1 MVIELSPNMGA
12 GSKQFGTNSGVF
24 SRHFWIPETVILV
37 QVEPAE
43 FMYSMLD
50 LCATV
55 SCLEIWKIFQFAC
68 VIFLIDNMLFCM
80 RNGRNACCFSE
91 LEI

>member
-1 MVIELSPNMGA
+1 M
-12 GSKQFGTNSGVF
+12 
-24 SRHFWIPETVILV
+24 PETVILV

-43 FMYSMLD
+43 FMCSMLD

-55 SCLEIWKIFQFAC
+55 SCLEIWKNFQFAC
-68 VIFLIDNMLFCM
+68 IIFLIDSMLFCM
-80 RNGRNACCFSE
+80 RNGRNACCFFE

>member
-1 MVIELSPNMGA
+1 MAMELSPNMGV
-12 GSKQFGTNSGVF
+12 GSNQFGTNCGVF
-24 SRHFWIPETVILV
+24 SRHFWMPETVILV

-43 FMYSMLD
+43 FMYRMLD

-55 SCLEIWKIFQFAC
+55 SCLEIWKNFQFAC
-68 VIFLIDNMLFCM
+68 VIFLIDNILFCM
-80 RNGRNACCFSE
+80 RNGINACCFSE

>member
-1 MVIELSPNMGA
+1 ML
-12 GSKQFGTNSGVF
+12 
-24 SRHFWIPETVILV
+24 ETVILV

-55 SCLEIWKIFQFAC
+55 SCLEIGKK
-68 VIFLIDNMLFCM
+68 FLVCM
-80 RNGRNACCFSE
+80 CYI
-91 LEI
+91 LD

>member
-1 MVIELSPNMGA
+1 M
-12 GSKQFGTNSGVF
+12 
-24 SRHFWIPETVILV
+24 

-43 FMYSMLD
+43 FMCSMLD

-68 VIFLIDNMLFCM
+68 VIFLIDNLLFCM
-80 RNGRNACCFSE
+80 RNCRNACYISE
-91 LEI
+91 LEIWKQNSSLQAYSWLITCSFLCDKMVDDGV

>member
-1 MVIELSPNMGA
+1 MDARNC
-12 GSKQFGTNSGVF
+12 N
-24 SRHFWIPETVILV
+24 LV

-55 SCLEIWKIFQFAC
+55 SYLEIWKIFQFVC
-68 VIFLIDNMLFCM
+68 VIFLIDNMLFYM
-80 RNGRNACCFSE
+80 RNGSNAYRYFLVGK
-91 LEI
+91 LERKPSLHVLFFIG

>member
-1 MVIELSPNMGA
+1 MGMELSPNMGV
-12 GSKQFGTNSGVF
+12 GSKQFGTNCGVF
-24 SRHFWIPETVILV
+24 SRHFWMPKTVFLV

-43 FMYSMLD
+43 FMYSLMD

-55 SCLEIWKIFQFAC
+55 SYLENWKYFQFAC

-80 RNGRNACCFSE
+80 RNGSNAC
-91 LEI
+91 